1 MSFYLIFFDVPQ
13 AALANVDYALLLVL
27 IDVEIKNRFDDLGP
41 TEYEASYVF
50 AN

>member
-27 IDVEIKNRFDDLGP
+27 IDVEIKNRLEDLGP